1 MHNCKTFAK
10 SKRDDVFQQFKQSCQ
25 EGWPDKS
32 QLKGP
37 IKPYASV
44 MIDISISGHTI
55 LRHVKDWQTLKRIRE
70 NGSELENLQR
80 YGQWLPNIVGLHN
93 NRLPS

>member
-1 MHNCKTFAK
+1 MHNCKTFTK

-44 MIDISISGHTI
+44 MIDISISDHTI

-70 NGSELENLQR
+70 PMEVNLKIYGGMANGYQT
-80 YGQWLPNIVGLHN
+80 
-93 NRLPS
+93 